1 MTPLCPELSRYVRRE
16 YLRLSLRAIPRETAP
31 TTLGELQAAVSTD
44 RLGRRLIPV
53 WSGASGRTIHASP
66 TENYVF
72 RAWHDAC
79 HLDSGWGFS
88 PEEEETLARLCMIRA
103 AEVGLSDWARRVL
116 WAELAGQVQYL
127 VAHGDFPTDQRAFVQ
142 AYATV
147 VPVGGKLPL
156 HLGRF

>member
-1 MTPLCPELSRYVRRE
+1 MRPLCPELSRYVRQE

-44 RLGRRLIPV
+44 SLGRRLIPV

-79 HLDSGWGFS
+79 HLGEGLGFDVHS
-88 PEEEETLARLCMIRA
+88 EDKLARIELDSPGAR
-103 AEVGLSDWARRVL
+103 GLSDWARRVL

-127 VAHGDFPTDQRAFVQ
+127 VAHGDFPTDQRAFVE
-142 AYATV
+142 AYATAV
-147 VPVGGKLPL
+147 QVGGKLPL
-156 HLGRF
+156 QLGRF